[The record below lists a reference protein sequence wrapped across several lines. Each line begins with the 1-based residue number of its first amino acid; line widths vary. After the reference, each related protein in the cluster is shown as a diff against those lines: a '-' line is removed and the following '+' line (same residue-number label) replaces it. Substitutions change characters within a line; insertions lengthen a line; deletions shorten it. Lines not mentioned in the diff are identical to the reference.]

1 MSDGLDASLKREA
14 ELRKIVLAWLNRKGY
29 KEVEEAFKKEA
40 VVNGNEPLEE
50 FAFRRGLEN
59 DLCIRNYILQ
69 WGMEDTRALRYE
81 ECYVELREW
90 ILKLL
95 EDMKNELAE
104 LLYPLFVHCYL
115 DLMSKQYTAEA
126 RDLLAHCRHEHE
138 PEHAEEITCLGNI
151 LDGSTLDTN
160 PIAIKYMQTA
170 KAKVYLCHES
180 DKLLTEFL
188 HNRRL
193 NILVRLINQYID
205 IIIYGTTVH
214 DIAPQ
219 MRLNVSQEVDDAVIG
234 VKRKP
239 LRWAEGA
246 EESIARREAR
256 RVRSSL
262 KETEGNAGDAMQQD
276 EPSNPPRN
284 ETEGVQ
290 ELPQL
295 SEEMESRIL
304 SDLKKRVNVSKGALP
319 SICCYTLFNCR
330 DALTCMDISHDAS
343 IVAAG
348 MSDSRIK
355 VWRAN
360 ATAQNDTQD
369 APNGSIADRL
379 PDRSPLMQD
388 SVLIGHSGPVYSTSI
403 SPDNR
408 YILSCSEDKSVRLW
422 QASSGRNLVSYRGH
436 NYPVWD
442 VVWSPLGHYFATASH
457 DRTARIWSTD
467 HIYPLRIL
475 AGHLS
480 SVDQV
485 VFHPNCNYVAT
496 GSLDKTCRLWDITHG
511 ECVRLFK
518 GHRSPISCLAVS
530 PCGKLLASGSD
541 SGELLVWDIASSK
554 CVFELPGHEGG
565 VLSVE
570 FSSGEGSL
578 LASGG
583 LDCTVRLWDMT
594 QTNHAKGTRRRAGR
608 EDHRCP
614 QVKLQSMAAEAR
626 RRRGRSR

>member
-1 MSDGLDASLKREA
+1 MSDGLDASLKRET
-14 ELRKIVLAWLNRKGY
+14 ELRKIVLAWLNKKGY

-40 VVNGNEPLEE
+40 ELNGNEPLEE

-59 DLCIRNYILQ
+59 DFCIRNYILQ

-95 EDMKNELAE
+95 EDLKNELAE

-138 PEHAEEITCLGNI
+138 PEHGEEITCLGNI

-193 NILVRLINQYID
+193 NILVRLMNQYID
-205 IIIYGTTVH
+205 IIIYGFTVH

-219 MRLNVSQEVDDAVIG
+219 MKLKGCEEADSAMIG

-239 LRWAEGA
+239 LRWAEVA
-246 EESIARREAR
+246 EESIVRRESRRAR
-256 RVRSSL
+256 AAMQESRSN
-262 KETEGNAGDAMQQD
+262 TGDAIQESRSNTGDVMEQD
-276 EPSNPPRN
+276 EQEDPSKS
-284 ETEGVQ
+284 EAQGVE

-295 SEEMESRIL
+295 REEMEARIL
-304 SDLKKRVNVSKGALP
+304 SDLKRRVNVSKGALP

-330 DALTCMDISHDAS
+330 DALTCMNISHDAS

-355 VWRAN
+355 VWRAGTTTERDAQDN
-360 ATAQNDTQD
+360 STAD
-369 APNGSIADRL
+369 ALRNGSPR
-379 PDRSPLMQD
+379 MQD
-388 SVLIGHSGPVYSTSI
+388 SVLVGHSGPIYSTSI

-422 QASSGRNLVSYRGH
+422 QASSGQNLVTYRGH

-442 VVWSPLGHYFATASH
+442 VAWSPLGHYFATASH
-457 DRTARIWSTD
+457 DRTARMWSTD

-480 SVDQV
+480 SVDHV

-496 GSLDKTCRLWDITHG
+496 GSVDKTCRLWDITHG

-518 GHRSPISCLAVS
+518 GHRSPISCLVIS

-541 SGELLVWDIASSK
+541 SGELLVWDMASSK
-554 CVFELPGHEGG
+554 CIFELPGHEGG
-565 VLSVE
+565 VLSAE
-570 FSSGEGSL
+570 FSCGEGSL

-583 LDCTVRLWDMT
+583 QDCTVRLWDMT
-594 QTNHAKGTRRRAGR
+594 QANQSKGKGESLRATLTS
-608 EDHRCP
+608 
-614 QVKLQSMAAEAR
+614 LQ
-626 RRRGRSR
+626 